1 MGCFIS
7 RFKYLLLKDKVLL
20 RTSSL
25 WMICWIIS
33 SLLNLRVDSIAY
45 FFYVYISPIVA
56 LVLVIRIIVV
66 LIRRNDSNAE

>member
-1 MGCFIS
+1 MSCFIS

-33 SLLNLRVDSIAY
+33 SLLNLRVAGLAY

-66 LIRRNDSNAE
+66 LIRKNDSNGE